1 MRRLSVFLLS
11 LFLASLNTAA
21 ANAACVPLGKSRS
34 DLETLKA
41 AEWKIASETDRN
53 ALALALTSCLGD
65 PDPAVRD
72 DLVTD
77 ALTHLLRGQL
87 LTDTTMLA
95 LMRDLEAKL
104 DASDPQG
111 FLRPFAALNLSEVV
125 RADRVKPFM
134 TVSQREGVMMASI
147 NYMLRIT
154 DYRGFDPHDGYR
166 HGVAHGADLMLQ
178 LAMNPGID
186 TKGLSQIRAALSVQ
200 AGTSATSYVTGEGE
214 RLARALL
221 MIAKRKV
228 FSEADWTDWGTRL
241 AGPAALKTWDKWWL
255 SAPALARRH
264 NLLQVFSSLY
274 ITTTAGSDADLN
286 ALRPAVL
293 AGLKALP

>member
-1 MRRLSVFLLS
+1 MRRLNIFLLA
-11 LFLASLNTAA
+11 FAFVAASAGTAE
-21 ANAACVPLGKSRS
+21 AACSPLGKTRG
-34 DLETLKA
+34 DLELLKA
-41 AEWKIASETDRN
+41 SEWKIASEADRN
-53 ALALALTSCLGD
+53 ALALAMTPCLGD
-65 PDPAVRD
+65 PDPVVRD
-72 DLVTD
+72 DIATD
-77 ALTHLLRGQL
+77 GLTHLLRGQQL
-87 LTDTTMLA
+87 SDATMLA
-95 LMRDLEAKL
+95 LMRDLEMKL
-104 DASDPQG
+104 EAPDPQG

-154 DYRGFDPHDGYR
+154 DYRGFDAREGYR
-166 HGVAHGADLMLQ
+166 HGVAHGADLMMQ

-186 TKGLSQIRAALSVQ
+186 TKGLAQIRAALSVQ
-200 AGTSATSYVTGEGE
+200 AGTSNTSYVTGEGE

-228 FSEADWTDWGTRL
+228 FSDADWTDWATRL
-241 AGPAALKTWDKWWL
+241 ASPAALKTWDKWWL
-255 SAPALARRH
+255 SEAALARRH
-264 NLLQVFSSLY
+264 NLLQVFASLY
-274 ITTTAGSDADLN
+274 ITTTAGSDPDLA

>member
-1 MRRLSVFLLS
+1 MRRLNIFLLA
-11 LFLASLNTAA
+11 LALVAASAGTAEA
-21 ANAACVPLGKSRS
+21 TCSPLGKTRGE
-34 DLETLKA
+34 LEALKGA
-41 AEWKIASETDRN
+41 DWKIASEADRN
-53 ALALALTSCLGD
+53 GLALAMTACLGD
-65 PDPAVRD
+65 PDPAMRD
-72 DLVTD
+72 DIATD
-77 ALTHLLRGQL
+77 GLTHLLRGQQL
-87 LTDTTMLA
+87 SDATMLT

-104 DASDPQG
+104 QAPDPQG

-154 DYRGFDPHDGYR
+154 DYRGFNAQEGYR
-166 HGVAHGADLMLQ
+166 HAVAHGADLMMQ

-200 AGTSATSYVTGEGE
+200 AGTSNTSYVTGEGE
-214 RLARALL
+214 RIARALL
-221 MIAKRKV
+221 MIAKRKA
-228 FSEADWTDWGTRL
+228 FSEADWTDWATRL

-255 SAPALARRH
+255 SEAALARRH
-264 NLLQVFSSLY
+264 NLLQVFASLY
-274 ITTTAGSDADLN
+274 ITTTAGSDPDLA